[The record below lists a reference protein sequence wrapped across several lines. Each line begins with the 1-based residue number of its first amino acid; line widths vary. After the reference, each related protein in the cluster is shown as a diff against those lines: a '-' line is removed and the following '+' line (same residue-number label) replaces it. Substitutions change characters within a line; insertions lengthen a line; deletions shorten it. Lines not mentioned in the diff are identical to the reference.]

1 MLGQFVQVYM
11 DDILL
16 FSRTREEHRH
26 HVRLVLETLRHNQL
40 YAKASKCEFGR
51 SSVGF
56 LGHII
61 SARGVAVDPRKIEAI
76 RTWARPVSCTDVRRF
91 VGLSNYYRKF
101 VQGFANLAAYLPP
114 CAARRPRSGG
124 R

>member
-11 DDILL
+11 DDILI
-16 FSRTREEHRH
+16 FSRTREEQRH
-26 HVRLVLETLRHNQL
+26 HVRMVLETLSHHQL

-61 SARGVAVDPRKIEAI
+61 SARGVAVDPRKIGAI
-76 RTWARPVSCTDVRRF
+76 RAWARPVSCTDVRCF
-91 VGLSNYYRKF
+91 VGLSYY
-101 VQGFANLAAYLPP
+101 
-114 CAARRPRSGG
+114 ST
-124 R
+124 